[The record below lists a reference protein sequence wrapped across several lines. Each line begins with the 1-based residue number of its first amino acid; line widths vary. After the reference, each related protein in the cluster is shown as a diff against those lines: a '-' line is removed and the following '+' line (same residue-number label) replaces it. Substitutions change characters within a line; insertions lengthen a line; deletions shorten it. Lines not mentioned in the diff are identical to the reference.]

1 MGADFSYRNLPPK
14 NTIQNIM
21 FSDLKTGSR
30 ALIPGRSVQ

>member
-1 MGADFSYRNLPPK
+1 MGADFSYRNLPK

-21 FSDLKTGSR
+21 FSDLKTGSS